1 MKEQNRVVA
10 VSVAALAILAVVP
23 VRAQQPAVRG
33 GGAADT
39 VVLTL
44 EEVQRLVL
52 QRNPEFL
59 AERGEAAAARGRLRQ
74 SRALF
79 NPELELRSPGS
90 VSGGGGYEAF
100 LAQEVE
106 WGGERGLR
114 VRAAQL
120 DVERT
125 ELEVRD
131 AARRALAAATAA
143 YVEAVAA
150 ERRLAVVRELA
161 GLSERLLE
169 ATRREAAEGE
179 ISRLEAQLAGIEAG
193 RARARVL
200 GAEREAVAARLELQ
214 RVAGLGPEQ
223 PVRVA
228 DTVVVLA
235 VPAELDE
242 DALVALALARR
253 PDLAAGGRV
262 VERERALTALASR
275 EPIPN
280 LRVGVVGEGGGVGGE
295 RTLGLG
301 VDVAVPLWDR
311 NRGAVAEQRAR
322 AEQARYARAATE
334 LQVRTEVVAAVAA
347 FARAREEVQLVEQ
360 EVLKPARESQALL
373 QAAYAAGKVD
383 LPSLLLLRNQLLDA
397 ELSYWDAWRAERQA
411 LVNLQAVTGLIGI
424 EENAEPAGTR

>member
-90 VSGGGGYEAF
+90 VSGGGGGYEAF

-131 AARRALAAATAA
+131 AARRALAAA